1 MVLATEIMLPPRRN
15 SFGGQ
20 ESTASKS
27 PPNKSHWWFFTSKL
41 KSADSYGG
49 SNQHVAT
56 QKLRESK
63 WFYQDEERLF
73 CAVIETGFIVE
84 LVQTNVQ
91 HNTSDEDDDFHKDT
105 PSVQSHY
112 GVVSAEAKKNKKPTA
127 QEIFIYTV
135 SKLENRLKVVKLTIV
150 ELWNQGYKIRINNMN
165 DKTKQINSE
174 KDIKSQISYAIK
186 HKTAFHNSLH
196 FVDYCRYGPQLEQKK
211 RQVSESVKWGSVGM
225 NAGIFLLQRERSH
238 SFSK

>member
-15 SFGGQ
+15 SFGGS

-91 HNTSDEDDDFHKDT
+91 NNTSDEDDDFHKDI

-112 GVVSAEAKKNKKPTA
+112 GVVSAEAKK
-127 QEIFIYTV
+127 
-135 SKLENRLKVVKLTIV
+135 SK
-150 ELWNQGYKIRINNMN
+150 
-165 DKTKQINSE
+165 
-174 KDIKSQISYAIK
+174 
-186 HKTAFHNSLH
+186 
-196 FVDYCRYGPQLEQKK
+196 
-211 RQVSESVKWGSVGM
+211 
-225 NAGIFLLQRERSH
+225 
-238 SFSK
+238 